1 MALANVA
8 LTDTFDQWRVKT
20 NQLIIYTDQVDAIA
34 QQAANSVNSAVFT
47 ASNLAADIVFANS
60 AFQNT
65 INTFVGNVVNNYIA
79 TSDFP
84 NVRNTANTAQTVSIL
99 SFNTANLA
107 FIVANNA
114 SNTAN
119 VFAANAAGIIAD
131 TLASNTVFLDTVN
144 SVAEILVSNYLSN
157 TDVYAVLDQANLAF
171 DQSNAAYNQSNTA
184 YDQSNLAFSLAQ
196 TAFGQSNTA
205 NVNANAVYNLAIS
218 ANNLSNAA
226 FIAANSA
233 NTRVD
238 GAYTLAQTAY
248 DHGSDASVSANAY
261 TRVFA
266 NSVGSAA
273 NAYALTIVT
282 ASNNYANSIGT
293 SGNTYAVSIGT
304 SANTFANTKLANTT
318 GSVFGGNLI
327 VAGTVRISQ
336 GGLIET
342 RTTMAANDIDLST
355 GSYFTKTISGTTTLT
370 VSNVPV
376 TGNGASFILDLTNGG
391 SATITWWSG
400 VKWAGGT
407 APTLTTSGRDSLGFY
422 THDGGTTWTGL
433 ILGKDI
439 K

>member
-8 LTDTFDQWRVKT
+8 LTDTFDTWRVRT

-34 QQAANSVNSAVFT
+34 QQAANTVNSASYT
-47 ASNLAADIVFANS
+47 AANLAANIVFAN
-60 AFQNT
+60 ATFQNT

-79 TSDFP
+79 TSDFH

-144 SVAEILVSNYLSN
+144 SVAEILVANYLSN
-157 TDVYAVLDQANLAF
+157 TDVYVVLDQANLAF

-205 NVNANAVYNLAIS
+205 NVNANAVYNLALS

-233 NTRVD
+233 NTRID
-238 GAYTLAQTAY
+238 
-248 DHGSDASVSANAY
+248 SVSIA
-261 TRVFA
+261 V
-266 NSVGSAA
+266 NS
-273 NAYALTIVT
+273 YAVTIVT

-293 SGNTYAVSIGT
+293 AGNTYAVSIGT

-336 GGLIET
+336 GGLVET

-391 SATITWWSG
+391 SSTITWWSG

>member
-1 MALANVA
+1 MPLANVS
-8 LTDTFDQWRVKT
+8 LTDTFDTWRVRT

-34 QQAANSVNSAVFT
+34 QQAANTVNSAVFT

-99 SFNTANLA
+99 SYNTANLA

-119 VFAANAAGIIAD
+119 IFAANAAGIIAD

-144 SVAEILVSNYLSN
+144 AVAEILVENYLSN

-205 NVNANAVYNLAIS
+205 NVNANAVYNIAIS

-226 FIAANSA
+226 FILANVA
-233 NTRVD
+233 NLT
-238 GAYTLAQTAY
+238 AQSAY
-248 DHGSDASVSANAY
+248 DRSSDVAIAANAY
-261 TRVFA
+261 SRVFA
-266 NSVGSAA
+266 NSVGTAA
-273 NAYALTIVT
+273 NANLSVATV
-282 ASNNYANSIGT
+282 
-293 SGNTYAVSIGT
+293 
-304 SANTFANTKLANTT
+304 SANTFANTKLANTSGT
-318 GSVFGGNLI
+318 FGGNLLI
-327 VAGTVRISQ
+327 AGTLTASQ
-336 GGLIET
+336 GGVFET
-342 RTTMAANDIDLST
+342 RVTMAANNIDVST
-355 GSYFTKTISGTTTLT
+355 GSYFTKTISGATTLT
-370 VSNVPV
+370 VSNVPS
-376 TGNGASFILDLTNGG
+376 TGTSASFILDLTNGG

-422 THDGGTTWTGL
+422 TYDNGTTWTGL